1 MGYDRAAPRR
11 PVNLNI
17 NSDLVE
23 RCRTEVDNLSAH
35 VERLLVADLERREAN
50 AAAERVA
57 KERAIDAFAE
67 LYGRDGSLSEELQDL

>member
-23 RCRTEVDNLSAH
+23 RCRTGVGNFSAH
-35 VERLLVADLERREAN
+35 VERLLAADLERREAS
-50 AAAERVA
+50 AAAERAA

-67 LYGRDGSLSEELQDL
+67 LYQREGSLSEELQQL

>member
-23 RCRTEVDNLSAH
+23 RCRTGVDNLSAH
-35 VERLLVADLERREAN
+35 VERLLVADLERREAS

-57 KERAIDAFAE
+57 TERAIDAFTE
-67 LYGRDGSLSEELQDL
+67 LYRRDGSLSEELQDL